1 VAAASQANGTT
12 KTFFPYLTWVEAA
25 EAAERGVVV
34 LLPVGTVDSNGP
46 HLPMG
51 FDYVVSERLAQR
63 VAEET
68 GNLWL
73 PPIAFGV
80 SDALAAYPGTIAIPP
95 EVLAA
100 QLEAVLT
107 SLIRGGF
114 TRVVVINNHNPNQPP
129 AEAACRRVRRTHGI
143 SVPVVFPAELTRDL
157 GQDLLKENP
166 GSLGHGSEPGTSLLL
181 HLLPN
186 EVRTDLFQAD
196 SRRTFNGLE
205 VLSPTEVRFRNGRV
219 RFFFELEEVS
229 ETGRWGDPS
238 SASSALGEKLFSRL
252 VDYTSEFV
260 REFATM
266 DPSLPLPAIAK
277 EMQSVTSTPQPT
289 TSSRGKA

>member
-1 VAAASQANGTT
+1 VSAATPSSGTA
-12 KTFFPYLTWVEAA
+12 KTFFPFLTWVEAK
-25 EAAERGVVV
+25 EAADRGAVV

-80 SDALAAYPGTIAIPP
+80 SDALASYPGTIAIPAN
-95 EVLAA
+95 VLAA
-100 QLEAVLT
+100 QLEAVLA

-114 TRVVVINNHNPNQPP
+114 TRIVLINNHNPNQPP
-129 AEAACRRVRRTHGI
+129 AEAACRSVRRAHGV
-143 SVPVVFPAELTRDL
+143 SVPVVFPAELVRDL
-157 GQDLLKENP
+157 GHDLLKDNP
-166 GSLGHGSEPGTSLLL
+166 GAIGHGSEPGTSLLL

-186 EVRTDLFQAD
+186 EVRTDLLRAD

-205 VLSPTEVRFRNGRV
+205 VISPTEVRFRDSRV

-229 ETGRWGDPS
+229 ESGRWGDPS
-238 SASSALGEKLFSRL
+238 TASGELGEELFSRL
-252 VDYTSEFV
+252 VSYTSDFV
-260 REFATM
+260 REFAAM
-266 DPSLPLPAIAK
+266 DPCLPLPAISAG
-277 EMQSVTSTPQPT
+277 SAVS
-289 TSSRGKA
+289 